1 MNPVRGLR
9 WTGKEE
15 GPSFLRATSCPV
27 LQASFHPPD
36 PSSLCLSFPLPCKVS
51 KAGQPGGCCFPRGC
65 WVQMGC
71 LRSDQGYVFTSFSR
85 WTSSSWIP
93 VGGPPCTWPPHWDT
107 SSVPVCSWHTVQ
119 MWAGRIAAAGQVGT
133 PAHPSPTASVSQ
145 LHILTLGLLTGAT
158 GRVLTCDFASS
169 PHPQCFRR
177 L

>member
-1 MNPVRGLR
+1 
-9 WTGKEE
+9 
-15 GPSFLRATSCPV
+15 
-27 LQASFHPPD
+27 
-36 PSSLCLSFPLPCKVS
+36 
-51 KAGQPGGCCFPRGC
+51 
-65 WVQMGC
+65 MGC

-145 LHILTLGLLTGAT
+145 LHILTLGLLTGAA

-169 PHPQCFRR
+169 LPPPVLQEAVSTRDLELVQLVLRYRDYQRVVKRLAGIPVLLEKLRKVRASLSASPQCI
-177 L
+177 